1 MNTFKLTVSS
11 PDGNKFS
18 GDVIKLD
25 VRGTEG
31 DLAVMAGHIP
41 FVTSLVEAPVKLL
54 LPDDTEKEAYR
65 QGSESN
71 NNHNYDFYRSYL
83 KHLLYR
89 FFKDNLPYVKL

>member
-1 MNTFKLTVSS
+1 MNTFHLTLSS

-54 LPDDTEKEAYR
+54 LPDDTEKEAYAKGGLLTVDKDKVTLIS
-65 QGSESN
+65 GSFE
-71 NNHNYDFYRSYL
+71 
-83 KHLLYR
+83 
-89 FFKDNLPYVKL
+89 FK

>member
-1 MNTFKLTVSS
+1 MNTFHLTVSS

-54 LPDDTEKEAYR
+54 LPDDTEKEAYAKGGLFTVDKDKVTLIS
-65 QGSESN
+65 GSFE
-71 NNHNYDFYRSYL
+71 
-83 KHLLYR
+83 
-89 FFKDNLPYVKL
+89 FK